1 MLVPMRI
8 LISKWDSQC
17 DMEEAI
23 LVVALG
29 KNILSGSFFWY
40 ITLSWEIFR
49 IQRKD
54 ITGEKELNGNFLLPK
69 R

>member
-1 MLVPMRI
+1 MRI

-17 DMEEAI
+17 DMEEVI

-49 IQRKD
+49 IQR
-54 ITGEKELNGNFLLPK
+54 NGYHWRK
-69 R
+69 GAQ